1 METAMEEE
9 TYNKVVYII
18 IGILA
23 IIIFIF
29 VLDVMTGGTL
39 FSSIVCAMVW
49 YLPFS
54 GPIVAPYVGC
64 GGIPL

>member
-9 TYNKVVYII
+9 TYSKVIYII

-23 IIIFIF
+23 LIIFVI

-39 FSSIVCAMVW
+39 FSSIACAMVW
-49 YLPFS
+49 YTPFNS
-54 GPIVAPYVGC
+54 VVAGYLGC

>member
-1 METAMEEE
+1 MEEE
-9 TYNKVVYII
+9 TYNKVIYII
-18 IGILA
+18 MGILA
-23 IIIFIF
+23 IIAFIF

-39 FSSIVCAMVW
+39 FSSIVCAMTW

-54 GPIVAPYVGC
+54 GPPITPYIGC